1 MVAHKK
7 DTVYMVLQV
16 VFVGMDDDIEQ
27 DRHPGMRKRRGKRKK
42 K

>member
-7 DTVYMVLQV
+7 DTHMVLEV